1 MEQPPSSSSVEPPS
15 AEDRLFSAL
24 AYPYWYVAFPV
35 FMLSARQQKSEYLR
49 YHMFQG
55 LVLGLAL
62 FWGGVSLWTLGAVI
76 GRLGLFGL
84 LLYPILKLA
93 EWVGFG
99 VVVYATV
106 SAWLGKRCQ
115 IPFVT
120 EFVRPLLHER
130 STP

>member
-35 FMLSARQQKSEYLR
+35 YMLSARQQKSEYLR

-76 GRLGLFGL
+76 GLMIFENMQDEDDEK
-84 LLYPILKLA
+84 PKN
-93 EWVGFG
+93 
-99 VVVYATV
+99 
-106 SAWLGKRCQ
+106 
-115 IPFVT
+115 
-120 EFVRPLLHER
+120 
-130 STP
+130 TPGDEDIV